1 MIGDYKEV
9 YFEDYCPKCKY
20 KNNIESCDECDEC
33 LDNCVN
39 QDSHKPIR
47 FEEEKEK

>member
-9 YFEDYCPKCKY
+9 YFEDYCPKCKHY
-20 KNNIESCDECDEC
+20 KELESCDECDEC
-33 LDNCVN
+33 LDNGVN

-47 FEEEKEK
+47 FEEEKK